1 MSICNKA
8 LPPHLFLRNAV
19 GLLCVSH
26 PLLVLQEPSPTEPAK
41 RHKSERSIKS
51 DKDPEKATEESTD
64 SVKKM
69 KSESTKAEKK
79 TGGEG
84 SAPSGRGLGGEGEG
98 MDQMEEVLV
107 CTICQEIM
115 HDCVR

>member
-8 LPPHLFLRNAV
+8 LPPYLFLTNAV

-26 PLLVLQEPSPTEPAK
+26 PLLVLQESSPTEPAK
-41 RHKSERSIKS
+41 RLKSERSIKS
-51 DKDPEKATEESTD
+51 DKDPEKAAEESTD
-64 SVKKM
+64 SVKKV

-79 TGGEG
+79 TDGEG
-84 SAPSGRGLGGEGEG
+84 TAPSGRGVGGDEEG